1 MRFSLV
7 ALASTLAV
15 ANAIPFDIV
24 NILYKR
30 EDSSASA
37 LSRLSSLLNT
47 TNSTNSSV
55 ASNSTNT
62 TSSEEESDLTTIK
75 IFSFSSNFTEIYGS
89 VNATAEASNATYSNS
104 STISIE
110 ATVDDILS
118 ILNIAGNSSSV
129 EFVASA
135 LGNNSLSALLNA
147 TDLSTYVSLDYEE
160 LATSFNDSTLPLLYQ
175 ALEDDSEDYDA
186 FVILLEPVYLESAAF
201 FVDITANISNAIVFA
216 PELTAENLLSG
227 GLLDLYNAIVVA
239 ADEDN
244 VFDTEVVSSQ
254 YISPAFYSQRV
265 GDRFV
270 SSAVTLGKVT
280 RGEAQW
286 FVTDASFP
294 DFGSNFTITED
305 STVPEVLVV
314 ETVGSSSADLLA
326 ALQATLIDGIV
337 LSAGSIDDYSAAFI
351 EQASILAESIP
362 VVFASSSELDV
373 LTPEDVPVEAAFAA
387 GLLSPVK
394 AKVLLQAALASDLD
408 NEAISELFAVAYGG

>member
-30 EDSSASA
+30 EDSSDSA
-37 LSRLSSLLNT
+37 LSWLSSLLDT
-47 TNSTNSSV
+47 TNSTNSSI

-89 VNATAEASNATYSNS
+89 VNATAEASNVTYSNS

-147 TDLSTYVSLDYEE
+147 TDLSSYVSLDYEE

-294 DFGSNFTITED
+294 DFGGNFTITED

-326 ALQATLIDGIV
+326 ALQTTLIDGIV

>member
-30 EDSSASA
+30 EDSSDSA
-37 LSRLSSLLNT
+37 LSWLSSLLNT

-147 TDLSTYVSLDYEE
+147 TDLSSYVSLDYEE

>member
-30 EDSSASA
+30 EDSSDSA
-37 LSRLSSLLNT
+37 LSWLSSLLNT